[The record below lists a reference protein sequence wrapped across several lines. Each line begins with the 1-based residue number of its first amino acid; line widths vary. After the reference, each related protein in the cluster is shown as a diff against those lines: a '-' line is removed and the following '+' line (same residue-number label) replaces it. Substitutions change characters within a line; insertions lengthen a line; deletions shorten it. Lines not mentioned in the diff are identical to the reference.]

1 MLEALRIKMLMTSV
15 LQQKCRPFLVQES
28 IPRWRPLLR
37 YQQLL
42 LPFVALSLLLNL
54 MIYMEMY
61 LMSNTLLSNVSMC
74 LSPLL
79 QTSHLHQFV
88 EGSLVSLIRHADMY
102 PMLLAPGQWG
112 AWGSGAGAAWRIGA
126 PFTLCGQTM
135 RYLHYGLTDGSV
147 PPPEEGPKYFKQPQG
162 CASAK
167 IKALRSPER
176 LQQNGCQGSST
187 SYFHPACP
195 LADTIFVQNFTP
207 PIFQAKRLH
216 RKSAYFAIFFN
227 HDLSA

>member
-1 MLEALRIKMLMTSV
+1 MLLTSV

-42 LPFVALSLLLNL
+42 LPFIALSLLLNL
-54 MIYMEMY
+54 LIYMEIY

-88 EGSLVSLIRHADMY
+88 EASLVSLIRHADMY

-135 RYLHYGLTDGSV
+135 RYLHYGLTDGPV

-162 CASAK
+162 CALAK
-167 IKALRSPER
+167 RKAPCSIERS
-176 LQQNGCQGSST
+176 QQNCCQGSST
-187 SYFHPACP
+187 
-195 LADTIFVQNFTP
+195 FTLLLP
-207 PIFQAKRLH
+207 SQT
-216 RKSAYFAIFFN
+216 
-227 HDLSA
+227 

>member
-1 MLEALRIKMLMTSV
+1 MLEVLRIKMLMTSV
-15 LQQKCRPFLVQES
+15 LQQKRRLFLVQES

-54 MIYMEMY
+54 LIYMEIY
-61 LMSNTLLSNVSMC
+61 LMSNTLLSHVSMC

-88 EGSLVSLIRHADMY
+88 EASLLSLIRHADMY

-135 RYLHYGLTDGSV
+135 RYLHYGLTDGPV

-162 CASAK
+162 CALAK
-167 IKALRSPER
+167 RKALRSLER
-176 LQQNGCQGSST
+176 SQQNCCQGNST
-187 SYFHPACP
+187 LTLLVPS
-195 LADTIFVQNFTP
+195 
-207 PIFQAKRLH
+207 QA
-216 RKSAYFAIFFN
+216 
-227 HDLSA
+227 

>member
-1 MLEALRIKMLMTSV
+1 MLTTSV

-28 IPRWRPLLR
+28 TPRWRPLLR

-42 LPFVALSLLLNL
+42 LPFVALSMILNL
-54 MIYMEMY
+54 LIYMEIY
-61 LMSNTLLSNVSMC
+61 LMSNTLLSVSTC

-88 EGSLVSLIRHADMY
+88 EASLESLIRHADMY

-135 RYLHYGLTDGSV
+135 RYLHYGLTDGPV

-162 CASAK
+162 CALAK
-167 IKALRSPER
+167 RKAPRSLER
-176 LQQNGCQGSST
+176 SQQICCQGNST
-187 SYFHPACP
+187 LTLLVPS
-195 LADTIFVQNFTP
+195 
-207 PIFQAKRLH
+207 QA
-216 RKSAYFAIFFN
+216 
-227 HDLSA
+227 